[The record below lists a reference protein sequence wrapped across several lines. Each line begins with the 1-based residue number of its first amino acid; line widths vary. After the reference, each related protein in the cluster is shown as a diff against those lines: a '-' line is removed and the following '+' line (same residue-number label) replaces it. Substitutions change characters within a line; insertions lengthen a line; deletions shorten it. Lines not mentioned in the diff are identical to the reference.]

1 MNKPGHI
8 AKISGLL
15 FRAESP
21 SKLILLGTAGQ
32 AELIY
37 SGTSWVLFTRSLQYG
52 PLEFP
57 FPSRSEAVEA
67 ILLAMEFAANEK
79 S

>member
-1 MNKPGHI
+1 MNSSGHI

-32 AELIY
+32 AELIFTGAEWLL
-37 SGTSWVLFTRSLQYG
+37 STRSLQYG

-57 FPSRSEAVEA
+57 FPSRAEAVGA
-67 ILLAMEFAANEK
+67 ILAAMEYAQEQL
-79 S
+79 